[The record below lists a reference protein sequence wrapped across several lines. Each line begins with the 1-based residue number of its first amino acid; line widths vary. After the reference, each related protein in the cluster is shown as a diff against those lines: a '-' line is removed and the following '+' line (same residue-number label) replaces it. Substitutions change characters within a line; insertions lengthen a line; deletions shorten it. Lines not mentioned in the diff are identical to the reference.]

1 MVKKRNAKS
10 ADEKLESRAL
20 VHAAFE
26 LARSLNI
33 SKLVVQADE
42 LRHIRLVNQQ
52 RGSEQVI
59 WLTRGAVELSPAR
72 KSRDVVLHL
81 PETKLTRISQLKVA
95 LLLSVMNKQIDL
107 NDSVICLSGV
117 AGSERLDTLLIAN
130 VRRDFPWFREHNIDE
145 IRSLFATR
153 EVAQLIEISLRLA
166 AEGREGKPIGTIF
179 VLGDEA
185 QLEPHLRQ
193 LVLNPCEG
201 HPQRERSIHSAEFF
215 ETIREFAGLDGCFIV
230 NRRGIVRS
238 AGTYLD
244 APTKRAHLRPGLGA
258 RHAAA
263 RSVTAVTDAIAIAI
277 SASSGTVTVFH
288 EGRSILELERPALPS
303 TS

>member
-1 MVKKRNAKS
+1 MVKKRSNKS
-10 ADEKLESRAL
+10 ASEKLESGAL

-42 LRHIRLVNQQ
+42 LRHIRLVNQL

-59 WLTRGAVELSPAR
+59 WLTRGAVELSLAR

-107 NDSVICLSGV
+107 DDSVICLSGV

-130 VRRDFPWFREHNIDE
+130 VRRDFPWFRKHNIDE

-153 EVAQLIEISLRLA
+153 EVAQLTPSSL
-166 AEGREGKPIGTIF
+166 
-179 VLGDEA
+179 
-185 QLEPHLRQ
+185 
-193 LVLNPCEG
+193 
-201 HPQRERSIHSAEFF
+201 
-215 ETIREFAGLDGCFIV
+215 
-230 NRRGIVRS
+230 
-238 AGTYLD
+238 
-244 APTKRAHLRPGLGA
+244 
-258 RHAAA
+258 
-263 RSVTAVTDAIAIAI
+263 
-277 SASSGTVTVFH
+277 
-288 EGRSILELERPALPS
+288 
-303 TS
+303 